1 MILFT
6 NNKTAS
12 WLKSKTETEIA
23 DLLRTART
31 KVPEFRKLFQHRRKG
46 MFEERAK
53 IQRVKVKAVAEK
65 RARERQERQKLTEA
79 VLVSR
84 LWQTKEQIIAR
95 LAGLKS

>member
-1 MILFT
+1 
-6 NNKTAS
+6 
-12 WLKSKTETEIA
+12 
-23 DLLRTART
+23 
-31 KVPEFRKLFQHRRKG
+31 

-53 IQRVKVKAVAEK
+53 IQRAKVKAVAEK